1 MATSQAGFPGNYPKE
16 LFCVSFRGKFVK
28 IVKGF
33 IVNGHAP
40 LEKRA
45 IWNYNDYPLTFQK
58 KKRTFIKKREKLQKN
73 MAQKVINDKEITEY
87 YSQNGR

>member
-1 MATSQAGFPGNYPKE
+1 MGMH
-16 LFCVSFRGKFVK
+16 
-28 IVKGF
+28 
-33 IVNGHAP
+33 HAP

-87 YSQNGR
+87 YIQKDIYKLRRNVPRKNMEIIFY